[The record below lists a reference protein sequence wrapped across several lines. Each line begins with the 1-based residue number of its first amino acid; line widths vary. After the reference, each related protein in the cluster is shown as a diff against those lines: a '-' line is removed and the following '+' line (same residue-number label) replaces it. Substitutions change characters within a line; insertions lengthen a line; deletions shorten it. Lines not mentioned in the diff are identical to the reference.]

1 MVSETTSKDEMEV
14 LEGDEGEPEVGRRRD
29 VGRQILLTRLSEV
42 KRDQAP
48 VTVGPDATVA
58 RAVELMKKKRAS
70 AVLVVAA
77 RKPRKL
83 LGLFTERDFLGRAL
97 GARGF
102 GRLPVKKVMTAD
114 PEALSPGD
122 SVAYA
127 LNKMHVGRFRHVP
140 LVDGDGVP
148 VGMISAR
155 DLVDFICELCPEE
168 IMNLPPQPRYAVP
181 HTREGE

>member
-1 MVSETTSKDEMEV
+1 MVSETGVKEEVEV
-14 LEGDEGEPEVGRRRD
+14 LEGDEGEPEVGRQRD
-29 VGRQILLTRLSEV
+29 VGRQILLTRLSELNHS
-42 KRDQAP
+42 AT
-48 VTVGPDATVA
+48 VTVGPDVTVS
-58 RAVELMKKKRAS
+58 RAVELMKKKRIS
-70 AVLVVAA
+70 AVMVVD
-77 RKPRKL
+77 RKKPRRL

-102 GRLPVKKVMTAD
+102 GRLPVKKVMTLD

-155 DLVDFICELCPEE
+155 DLIDFICELCPEE

-181 HTREGE
+181 RTQDGG